1 MGFTF
6 EIVRRLKE
14 IMGDFYNPV
23 MVIFKIL
30 FIILIT
36 AIVIRVGSFVI
47 KKLFKKRKMARFDL
61 DEKKINT
68 MGTLAVS
75 IFRYSTYIL
84 AGVVILTDVFNLTS
98 VLAAA
103 GVGGVAVGLGAQSLI
118 KDVISGFFIVV
129 EDQYSVGDMITID
142 DMSGIVENLE
152 LRVTKI
158 RNMNGDLYIIP
169 NGEIKK
175 ITNHTRGN
183 KAVIVD
189 IPIAYSSDIAKAI
202 EIADAV
208 CEKASKEFDVF
219 VEAPRVLG
227 VTELGKDSL
236 NLRIFGKTL
245 PMQQWGAE
253 REIRK
258 LIKEEFDRE
267 HIKFYDRNRIIGEES
282 RS

>member
-1 MGFTF
+1 MKFVS
-6 EIVRRLKE
+6 EIGTRLKV

-23 MVIFKIL
+23 IVIVKIL
-30 FIILIT
+30 LIILIT
-36 AIVIRVGSFVI
+36 AVVIRVGSFVI
-47 KKLFKKRKMARFDL
+47 KNMFKKWKSGRFDI

-68 MGTLAVS
+68 MGSLAVS

-103 GVGGVAVGLGAQSLI
+103 GVGGVAIGLGAQSLI
-118 KDVISGFFIVV
+118 KDVISGFFIVF
-129 EDQYSVGDMITID
+129 EDQYSVGDMISID
-142 DMSGIVENLE
+142 GMSGTVEILE

-183 KAVIVD
+183 KAAIVD
-189 IPIAYSSDIAKAI
+189 IPIAYSSDIKRAI
-202 EIADAV
+202 EIAGMV
-208 CEKASKEFDVF
+208 CERASKEFDSF
-219 VEAPRVLG
+219 VEAPKVLG
-227 VTELGKDSL
+227 ITELGTDNL
-236 NLRIFGKTL
+236 NLRILGRTP
-245 PMQQWGAE
+245 PMQQWGIE

-258 LIKEEFDRE
+258 MIKEEFDRE
-267 HIKFYDRNRIIGEES
+267 SIKFYDRNRIIGEES